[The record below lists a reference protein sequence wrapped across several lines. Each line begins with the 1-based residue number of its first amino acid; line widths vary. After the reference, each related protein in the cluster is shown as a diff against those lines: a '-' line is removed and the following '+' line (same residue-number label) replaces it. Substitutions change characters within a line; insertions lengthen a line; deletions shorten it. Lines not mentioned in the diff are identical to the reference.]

1 MKAVEED
8 EEEEEDHDEDHPH
21 PWTLNNS
28 CRRRSRL
35 YSILSDILASHLYSR
50 ISRREDMIQSL
61 AISQFKNVSKRT
73 RSIKYK
79 KRRKAIQRLNLEKE
93 EEEGF

>member
-8 EEEEEDHDEDHPH
+8 EEDHDEDHPH

-35 YSILSDILASHLYSR
+35 YSILSDILARSR
-50 ISRREDMIQSL
+50 EERYDPISCHQSIQKR
-61 AISQFKNVSKRT
+61 FKKDKKY
-73 RSIKYK
+73 KYK

>member
-35 YSILSDILASHLYSR
+35 YSIYSLTFWPA
-50 ISRREDMIQSL
+50 ISKAGSREERYDPISCHQSIQKRFKKDKKYRYKRREERP
-61 AISQFKNVSKRT
+61 SK
-73 RSIKYK
+73 
-79 KRRKAIQRLNLEKE
+79 
-93 EEEGF
+93 G

>member
-8 EEEEEDHDEDHPH
+8 EEEEDHDEDHPH

-35 YSILSDILASHLYSR
+35 YSILSDILASHL
-50 ISRREDMIQSL
+50 
-61 AISQFKNVSKRT
+61 
-73 RSIKYK
+73 
-79 KRRKAIQRLNLEKE
+79 
-93 EEEGF
+93 

>member
-28 CRRRSRL
+28 CCWRTTFWHFGQPSKG
-35 YSILSDILASHLYSR
+35 
-50 ISRREDMIQSL
+50 DMIQSSHHPS
-61 AISQFKNVSKRT
+61 IQKRFKKDK
-73 RSIKYK
+73 KYK
-79 KRRKAIQRLNLEKE
+79 V
-93 EEEGF
+93 